1 MNAVINFEYIN
12 LFMNRLIIVLI
23 NKKITIITL
32 TVNIEIIHKST
43 HEFFQWLWHVQ
54 WIVNAFI
61 DWWIYS
67 WMYSLNNLLIQLLLQ

>member
-1 MNAVINFEYIN
+1 MQSLMYSGIDSLHLCISTSNFEYIN

-43 HEFFQWLWHVQ
+43 HEFFQ
-54 WIVNAFI
+54 
-61 DWWIYS
+61 
-67 WMYSLNNLLIQLLLQ
+67 